1 MLAFAA
7 IVSFAS
13 CSSEDNNI
21 AENDDNT
28 KVMTFT
34 ATQED
39 NAPATRTAISSTN
52 KKAIVWKSGDQ
63 ISVFDGSENNQF
75 TLKSGEETNS
85 ATFEGTA
92 ASANTYTAVYPYQS
106 GATLSGKTVN
116 NVTLKATQTATEGS
130 FDKTTALMMAQGNST
145 NLAFKN
151 AVGYVKVT
159 PNFDCSKI
167 ELKAFN
173 NSVVLAGTGKLSY
186 NNGEPKLD
194 LSSAPTKDYAITL
207 KGSILSGKSYY
218 IAVPPVTL
226 KAGWTIKFKAT
237 DGKEY
242 SRMGKKDITFT
253 RNKVTNLGTFDNTND
268 VTYWYN
274 PRGTKVTAEQE
285 VDLGLTVTIGTK
297 SYKVIFAKSN
307 LTATGLA
314 TKESDFGDYFAWGVA
329 EPNYKSYTRTVNESG
344 VTVEVG
350 EWKDDKPNGYAYYPT
365 LSKTYAEKED
375 FVMADD
381 PARKILGGDWQVP
394 TKTIWEALETAIN
407 NAHTIS
413 SSNGSEVI
421 IDGIKGRKITKI
433 GDSETYIFLPHAGQL
448 ENKEYKYNKN
458 FYYWTSTADTYG
470 CVFCFQ
476 FYGSSTGTY
485 FTTTDRKWGMP
496 IRAVRLVAE

>member
-1 MLAFAA
+1 MIGNKTNKEKKMRKYIHSLLAFAA

-21 AENDDNT
+21 AENGDNT

-63 ISVFDGSENNQF
+63 ISVLDGSENNQF

-85 ATFEGTA
+85 ATFGGTA
-92 ASANTYTAVYPYQS
+92 AASATTYTAVYPYQS
-106 GATLSGKTVN
+106 GATLSGNSVN
-116 NVTLKATQTATEGS
+116 NVTLKATQTATPGS

-173 NSVVLAGTGKLSY
+173 NFEKSVVLAGTGKLSY

-207 KGSILSGKSYY
+207 KGSISSGKSYY

-253 RNKVTNLGTFDNTND
+253 RNKVTDLGTFDNTND
-268 VTYWYN
+268 VTYWYD

-314 TKESDFGDYFAWGVA
+314 TKESDYGDYFAWGVA

-344 VTVEVG
+344 VTVVVNA
-350 EWKDDKPNGYAYYPT
+350 WKDDKPNGYNYDPT
-365 LSKTYAEKED
+365 LSKEYADEED

-394 TKTIWEALETAIN
+394 TKTIWNAIG
-407 NAHTIS
+407 TKIS
-413 SSNGSEVI
+413 SSGNVV
-421 IDGIKGRKITKI
+421 IDGIKGGKITKI
-433 GDSETYIFLPHAGQL
+433 DDSNTYIFLPNAGWF
-448 ENKEYKYNKN
+448 ESINYKYDNKFFFILDGYN
-458 FYYWTSTADTYG
+458 
-470 CVFCFQ
+470 
-476 FYGSSTGTY
+476 
-485 FTTTDRKWGMP
+485 R
-496 IRAVRLVAE
+496 